1 MLKVIGDESLLD
13 IYNKEKDVFPKD
25 ADKGT
30 TYPIVVE
37 NVYKF
42 GEIKHHAQILFT
54 EKELAR
60 LRQQAALFR
69 KRLIAEKHYF
79 ETFIPI
85 KENEKSA
92 FFSCA
97 ECLFYCSLRDIRLIE
112 ALYYAFVLREID
124 QDSVTTHMAF
134 ARINCI
140 LFQLTR
146 KEVFGEQCHE
156 ALQQILKDDPKHRDA
171 LSLLAKLQ
179 YFQKKFYE
187 AIETLFAIIRLD
199 SADMPTIDFLCRVL
213 LLLDYHAE
221 MIELHEN
228 MINHQIACISANTK
242 PKTAETVYTILQGK
256 LEFCLVGKA
265 YCRSQF
271 QEVCERTE
279 RYLKKNPDELRFIDF
294 RMRALLQTKRID
306 EANKLAKKY
315 KDVPLIQAIYHL
327 GRGDHANAFL
337 NYKKFFAELGLVTDD
352 YPLRIVFDLI
362 EIWKSGVPQKL
373 NDYALI
379 LKVIS
384 DTLKAEPE
392 NFMLWEILADV
403 GNSANLIQIQDDA
416 IRKCCELHPISKV
429 NFLCSLANS
438 YHRIGQTSKCKLV
451 MYEIMDELWKGQFV
465 TTGFYQFNELTSQV
479 DQRVLALD
487 FFFQYF
493 HVSPNDVVFVLLASL
508 YQEFKMMDELKQL
521 AELYLCLNP
530 NSCGGHTYLALA
542 LLHSKEYERAIDEAT
557 KGLGG
562 TIDLI
567 AYHVRISCNTE
578 LKRYAEVVLDGTA
591 AYKIATSLHLLGIFS
606 NCVDPYVRAL
616 VEVKEHSRARAV
628 LNKCRKVISQQQ
640 FVELS
645 EFLRN
650 SEQPIPVAVPC
661 SPKEDEKKAPDPEP
675 VMEKTVSSPPKT
687 ESITSESAWPK
698 EPKVK
703 KHFQPLRGNVAKLN
717 KSEIM
722 SSWKNNQALTQ
733 ACTFDA
739 EIYGH
744 TPKSPA
750 KSIKTVP
757 VELLKPLTAT
767 ESRRLELAKLSL
779 VRLGDLLAQH
789 QEWSSSK
796 FLYPRAIAYNLLKF
810 SEALSPTSY
819 NRVEITELF
828 LRTIQTHVISKKLI
842 DHLRNDIRHQ
852 YHLIKMDQ
860 LIAFSHQLVK
870 DTVLQNIKAY
880 SNAKGGVAEFVPRA
894 TLPKK
899 QQFVQQESVDYLKM
913 VQMELNEMDAVAS
926 KISFPDIDANALYRE
941 GLKMA
946 VCNVEE
952 CIRRLQIPERKLGD
966 IIYFGNKIAHDVGEN
981 PHHHLTEELSAVQF
995 HLILN
1000 KVTVI
1005 RDQILNSVRNLN
1017 E

>member
-1 MLKVIGDESLLD
+1 MLKVISDESVLD

-25 ADKGT
+25 VDKGT
-30 TYPIVVE
+30 TYPISVE

-42 GEIKHHAQILFT
+42 GEIKHHVQVLFT

-60 LRQQAALFR
+60 LRQQAVLFR
-69 KRLIAEKHYF
+69 KRFIAEKHYF

-85 KENEKSA
+85 KESEKTA

-97 ECLFYCSLRDIRLIE
+97 ECLFYCSLRDMRLIE
-112 ALYYAFVLREID
+112 ALYYSFVLREID
-124 QDSVTTHMAF
+124 QSSVTTQMAF

-140 LFQLTR
+140 LFQLTK
-146 KEVFGEQCHE
+146 KEAFGEQCYE
-156 ALQQILKDDPKHRDA
+156 VLQQILKNDPKNRDA
-171 LSLLAKLQ
+171 LLLLSKLQ
-179 YFQKKFYE
+179 YFQKKIYD
-187 AIETLFAIIRLD
+187 AVETLFTLIRFD
-199 SADMPTIDFLCRVL
+199 TADMSTIDFLCRLL

-228 MINHQIACISANTK
+228 MINHQIACISAHTK
-242 PKTAETVYTILQGK
+242 PKTAETVYAILQGK

-265 YCRSQF
+265 YCKGQF

-279 RYLKKNPDELRFIDF
+279 RYLRKNPDELRFIDF

-315 KDVPLIQAIYHL
+315 KDVPLIQAIYYL
-327 GRGDHANAFL
+327 GRGDHVNAFL
-337 NYKKFFAELGLVTDD
+337 NYKRFFAELGPVTED

-362 EIWKSGVPQKL
+362 EIWKSGVPHKL
-373 NDYALI
+373 NDYALM
-379 LKVIS
+379 LKVMN
-384 DTLKAEPE
+384 DTLKVEPG
-392 NFMLWEILADV
+392 NLIVWEILAAV
-403 GNSANLIQIQDDA
+403 ANSANFIQSQDNA
-416 IRKCCELHPISKV
+416 ARKCCELNPDAKIFYLS
-429 NFLCSLANS
+429 SLASS
-438 YHRIGQTSKCKLV
+438 YHRLGQTSKCKLV
-451 MYEIMDELWKGQFV
+451 IYEIMDELWQGKLV
-465 TTGFYQFNELTSQV
+465 TTGFYDFNELTRQV

-493 HVSPNDVVFVLLASL
+493 HRSPNEVVFILLASL
-508 YQEFKMMDELKQL
+508 YQEFEMMVELKEL

-530 NSCGGHTYLALA
+530 HSCGGHTYLALA
-542 LLHSKEYERAIDEAT
+542 LLHAKEYERAIEEAT

-567 AYHVRISCNTE
+567 AYQVRMSCHAV
-578 LKRYAEVVLDGTA
+578 LKRYPEVVEDGTA
-591 AYKIATSLHLLGIFS
+591 AYKIAANQHQLWVFS
-606 NCVDPYVRAL
+606 KCVDPYVRAL
-616 VEVKEHSRARAV
+616 IEMKEHSKAKAV
-628 LNKCRKVISQQQ
+628 LKKCKKVISQRQ
-640 FVELS
+640 FGELM
-645 EFLRN
+645 ELLKN
-650 SEQPIPVAVPC
+650 SELPAAVAVP
-661 SPKEDEKKAPDPEP
+661 SYPI
-675 VMEKTVSSPPKT
+675 MEKTIQAPEPLVEKPVFSEPK
-687 ESITSESAWPK
+687 IAPLTSDCVRPK

-703 KHFQPLRGNVAKLN
+703 KHFQPVKGNVAKLN
-717 KSEIM
+717 KSAIM

-739 EIYGH
+739 EIYGNA
-744 TPKSPA
+744 TKFPQKP
-750 KSIKTVP
+750 IKTLP

-779 VRLGDLLAQH
+779 VRLGDLLKQN
-789 QEWSSSK
+789 QELGSSK

-810 SEALSPTSY
+810 TEALSPTSY
-819 NRVEITELF
+819 NRLEITDLF
-828 LRTIQTHVISKKLI
+828 LRTIQRHVISKKLI
-842 DHLRNDIRHQ
+842 GNLRNDIRHHF
-852 YHLIKMDQ
+852 HLINMDQ

-880 SNAKGGVAEFVPRA
+880 SNAKAGVAEFVARA

-899 QQFVQQESVDYLKM
+899 QQFIQQESIDYLKM
-913 VQMELNEMDAVAS
+913 VQMELKEMDAISS

-952 CIRRLQIPERKLGD
+952 CIRRLQIPEKKLGE
-966 IIYFGNKIAHDVGEN
+966 IIYFGNKIAHEVGEN
-981 PHHHLTEELSAVQF
+981 PHCHLTEELSVVQL

-1005 RDQILNSVRNLN
+1005 RDQIFNCVRNEL
-1017 E
+1017 